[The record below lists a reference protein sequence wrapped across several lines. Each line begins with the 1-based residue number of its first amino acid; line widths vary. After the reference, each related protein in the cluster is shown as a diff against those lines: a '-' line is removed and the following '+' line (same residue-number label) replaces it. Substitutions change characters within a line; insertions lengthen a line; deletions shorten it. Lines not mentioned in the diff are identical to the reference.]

1 MKEFFECGIFT
12 EFIETKYSYSEDK
25 WIKFF
30 DRARRK
36 VLKVQMNEMIQ
47 EESDFVESEEEEDE
61 KMPKGCL
68 SLINMFSKES

>member
-1 MKEFFECGIFT
+1 MKEFFDCGIFT

-36 VLKVQMNEMIQ
+36 ILKVQMNEMIQ
-47 EESDFVESEEEEDE
+47 E
-61 KMPKGCL
+61 
-68 SLINMFSKES
+68 